1 MNKILV
7 NKNKIVDYQDDFI
20 KIVDGNIYIYKDS
33 EYEIEYIDSDNVEIN
48 FYINDSRVRIRES
61 SFDNNIRVKNTYN
74 INSGYLRVDKF
85 YNNKNTYEDVN
96 INLNNVSDRIDY
108 NFANIGSGD
117 EEYVINI
124 NHNCEK
130 TVSYINNKAIA
141 LKNSRVSFIVNS
153 RVDKNCI
160 KSILDQNTRIVTM
173 GECDTKIQP
182 NMFIELDDVE
192 ARHGSVVGTFK
203 NDQVFYLMSK
213 GISYNNALKL
223 LIKGYLLS
231 KIEVSQ
237 DVRVRIMEIID
248 RYWR

>member
-1 MNKILV
+1 M
-7 NKNKIVDYQDDFI
+7 
-20 KIVDGNIYIYKDS
+20 
-33 EYEIEYIDSDNVEIN
+33 
-48 FYINDSRVRIRES
+48 
-61 SFDNNIRVKNTYN
+61 
-74 INSGYLRVDKF
+74 
-85 YNNKNTYEDVN
+85 NTYEDVN

-117 EEYVINI
+117 EKYVINI

-153 RVDKNCI
+153 RVENDCV

-182 NMFIELDDVE
+182 NMFIEIDDVE

-237 DVRVRIMEIID
+237 DVRMRIMRIID

>member
-7 NKNKIVDYQDDFI
+7 NKNKIEDYRDDFI
-20 KIVDGNIYIYKDS
+20 KIVDGNIYFYKDS

-48 FYINDSRVRIRES
+48 YYINDSRVRIRES

-74 INSGYLRVDKF
+74 ISSGYLRVDKF
-85 YNNKNTYEDVN
+85 YNNMNTYEDVN

-124 NHNCEK
+124 NHNREK

-153 RVDKNCI
+153 RVENDCV

-182 NMFIELDDVE
+182 NMFIEIDDVE

-237 DVRVRIMEIID
+237 DVRMRIMRIID

>member
-48 FYINDSRVRIRES
+48 FYINDSRVMIRES

-85 YNNKNTYEDVN
+85 YNNKNTYEEVN
-96 INLNNVSDRIDY
+96 INLNNISDRIDY

-130 TVSYINNKAIA
+130 TVSYIIRLLL
-141 LKNSRVSFIVNS
+141 LKIVGL
-153 RVDKNCI
+153 V
-160 KSILDQNTRIVTM
+160 L
-173 GECDTKIQP
+173 
-182 NMFIELDDVE
+182 
-192 ARHGSVVGTFK
+192 
-203 NDQVFYLMSK
+203 
-213 GISYNNALKL
+213 
-223 LIKGYLLS
+223 
-231 KIEVSQ
+231 
-237 DVRVRIMEIID
+237 
-248 RYWR
+248 

>member
-48 FYINDSRVRIRES
+48 FYINDSRVMIRES

-85 YNNKNTYEDVN
+85 
-96 INLNNVSDRIDY
+96 
-108 NFANIGSGD
+108 FANIGSGD

-182 NMFIELDDVE
+182 NMFIDLDDVE

-203 NDQVFYLMSK
+203 SDQVFYLMSK